1 MSKNTN
7 IPTFP
12 NPRWEGW
19 GNPQEGMTLRDY
31 FAAKAMQAFI
41 TLHENALVKDGFSCD
56 WSKDGSSSE
65 IVALEAYGIAD
76 AMLKAREE

>member
-7 IPTFP
+7 IPAFP
-12 NPRWEGW
+12 LSGDWN
-19 GNPQEGMTLRDY
+19 QIKDKGMDLRDF

-76 AMLKAREE
+76 AMMKAREE